1 MEKLEAAANMFHG
14 RNDMHKI
21 ECVTPVR
28 SVGYATY
35 QRDTQDSGINYS
47 SILQALANRQIS
59 KVQSNTM
66 GAFGIRAAALL
77 VYASLGSATL
87 WEVQNYCHESI
98 WLTFANVTETRPS
111 EVLPSGE
118 AYVSNLEGENKSL
131 GVTWNESDYWTA
143 DGKKL
148 ILGASISNNLLY
160 WTISSVNGDP
170 FAGDGFK
177 VTSNGNVCGNATTV
191 DGQYHVCDDSDDN
204 VTLTLAICSDN
215 A

>member
-118 AYVSNLEGENKSL
+118 AYVSNLKEK
-131 GVTWNESDYWTA
+131 TR
-143 DGKKL
+143 
-148 ILGASISNNLLY
+148 ASVLHGTSQTTGLPMAR
-160 WTISSVNGDP
+160 SSSWAQVFPTTCSTGP
-170 FAGDGFK
+170 FP
-177 VTSNGNVCGNATTV
+177 V
-191 DGQYHVCDDSDDN
+191 
-204 VTLTLAICSDN
+204 
-215 A
+215 